1 MRHCALGQTISK
13 FKVYNSVQLTIMTN
27 IREKIGLITLIT
39 LFRRKKNILNP
50 GLIVSFNHHFG
61 FLGYLRIIL
70 FSGEH
75 RLST

>member
-39 LFRRKKNILNP
+39 LFRRKKI
-50 GLIVSFNHHFG
+50 S
-61 FLGYLRIIL
+61 
-70 FSGEH
+70 
-75 RLST
+75 